1 MAFDLRVL
9 FASDLEGGSTA
20 SADPVVNFAAIVE
33 ALDNENTLVLS
44 SGDNWIPG
52 PDTTLVLS
60 VPVGETAEPSMIYTT
75 LCMV

>member
-52 PDTTLVLS
+52 PVYNAGAIRSSWRDS
-60 VPVGETAEPSMIYTT
+60 
-75 LCMV
+75 